1 MLTDFVLSN
10 FSDFVK
16 KRRKILADFAK
27 FYLILSKRVGGF
39 SKNVGQILSN
49 FVWFSPKFRWIA
61 QHFAKFFRILS
72 KNVGEIWEI
81 LPGFARCC
89 AILSKNG
96 GRFVHFGKCWQ
107 ILSKN
112 VVRFRELLQ
121 ILQEHVWRI
130 VPQLARFWQIFLDFP
145 PKFQPT
151 RCHSFGGAELLQILA
166 RLHTGWGN
174 GKQ

>member
-1 MLTDFVLSN
+1 MTT
-10 FSDFVK
+10 
-16 KRRKILADFAK
+16 A
-27 FYLILSKRVGGF
+27 G
-39 SKNVGQILSN
+39 
-49 FVWFSPKFRWIA
+49 P
-61 QHFAKFFRILS
+61 RIDL
-72 KNVGEIWEI
+72 G
-81 LPGFARCC
+81 
-89 AILSKNG
+89 AILLNLNLLE
-96 GRFVHFGKCWQ
+96 KCWQ
-107 ILSKN
+107 ILSEN
-112 VVRFRELLQ
+112 VAGFRELLQ